1 MAEEKSMRL
10 SQVAKILNK
19 GLSSVASSLSA
30 KGFKVEINPNTKINT
45 EQLEVLA
52 KEYKSTELLN
62 GTRRAEPPVVAA
74 EPPRRQEED
83 VVLYRRDDARRPIVE
98 NKPESAPADLPKPA
112 PVESKPAPQ
121 TAQTGL
127 PGLKV
132 LGKIDLNAK
141 PSAPQPQPVPQAKA
155 PEPPVAKPVV
165 APPVESK
172 QPEVHVPVPAP
183 TPVEVP
189 RPVTPQPVAP
199 VAKPVADVPKAVQ
212 TPPVEVKPAP
222 TPVVSAPVPPVV
234 KEEVAPK
241 ETPKPVVAESKP
253 APVQAAPA
261 APVAAAQR
269 PAPAAPSVSTPVE
282 TPKPVSQEKP
292 RDNRPANQANPP
304 KQESQPAKPASAD
317 EPDAATETIRA
328 AGSHQLGG
336 LKILGK
342 IELPVNNPRQGGGG
356 NNADKKGKRKR
367 IRGGREG
374 GSNPNQP
381 NQGGGQPQGQGGN
394 RPPREGDRGPANR
407 TQGDRPQGDRTPATG
422 QPPRDGNRSQG
433 QGQGDRTAAPANRTG
448 GAGQNQGGNNNAN
461 RNGQSNTNTN
471 ANANNRSGG
480 GNNNNNANRGGSGNA
495 NRGGT
500 GNNANRGGGGR
511 REAPTQADVQKA
523 IQQTNARMR
532 GNTPNRGADR
542 RRDRRSQREEDRRL
556 LNEQEELEAKILK
569 VTEFVSAN
577 DLASLMDVSI
587 NEVISVCLNLGMFVS
602 INQRLDAE
610 AITVIADEFGY
621 DVQFISAEDETEA
634 GIDVEADEPDDL
646 QPRAPIV
653 TIMGHVDHGKT
664 SLLDYIRRAK
674 VAAGE
679 AGGITQHIG
688 AYSVK
693 HSGDRMIT
701 FLDTPGHEAF
711 TAMRA
716 RGAKVTDVVIIV
728 IAADD
733 SIMPQTREAINHAQV
748 AGVPIVFAFSKVDKP
763 GADSEKIRTE
773 LAAMNMLV
781 EEWGGKYQAQ
791 EISSKSGMG
800 VDDLLEKVLLEAEL
814 LELKANPS
822 RRALGTVIEASLDKG
837 RGYVSTV
844 LVENG
849 TLHQGDIML
858 VGAHY
863 GRIRA
868 MTNDRGERIKEAG
881 PSTPVQILGL
891 PGAPQAGD
899 KFNVMETDR
908 EAREIANKREQLL
921 REQTLRTRKHITLE
935 EIGRRKAIG
944 TFKELNVIVK
954 GDVDGSVEALSDS
967 LLNLSTE
974 EVQVNIIHKAVGQIS
989 ESDVLLASASDA
1001 VIVGFQVRPSA
1012 SARKLAEQEQIEIRL
1027 YSIIYDAINEVKD
1040 AMEGL
1045 LAPTVEEVIVGNI
1058 EVRDVFK
1065 ISKVG
1070 TVAGCYVT
1078 EGNIKRNNKIRI
1090 IRDFI
1095 VVHTG
1100 EISALKRFKE
1110 DVSEVKFGYECG
1122 LSIRNFNDIEVGDVI
1137 ESFELKEVKRT
1148 L

>member
-1 MAEEKSMRL
+1 MAEDKSMRL
-10 SQVAKILNK
+10 SQVAKILNT
-19 GLSSVASSLSA
+19 GTSSVVNRLSA
-30 KGFKVEINPNTKINT
+30 KGFKVDSNPNTKIGT
-45 EQLEVLA
+45 ELLEVLA
-52 KEYKSTELLN
+52 KEYNSKELLN
-62 GTRRAEPPVVAA
+62 GARRSEPSVAVA
-74 EPPRRQEED
+74 EPPRRRED
-83 VVLYRRDDARRPIVE
+83 DVILYRRDDAGRPIVDA
-98 NKPESAPADLPKPA
+98 KADAPKTDVPRVDAPKQAPA
-112 PVESKPAPQ
+112 ESKPAQQ
-121 TAQTGL
+121 TASTGL

-132 LGKIDLNAK
+132 IGKIDLNAK
-141 PSAPQPQPVPQAKA
+141 PSPQPAPAAKA
-155 PEPPVAKPVV
+155 PAPQEVKPVEPVRVEPPKAE
-165 APPVESK
+165 APK
-172 QPEVHVPVPAP
+172 
-183 TPVEVP
+183 VEVP
-189 RPVTPQPVAP
+189 
-199 VAKPVADVPKAVQ
+199 
-212 TPPVEVKPAP
+212 
-222 TPVVSAPVPPVV
+222 
-234 KEEVAPK
+234 
-241 ETPKPVVAESKP
+241 KP
-253 APVQAAPA
+253 APVEPKPA
-261 APVAAAQR
+261 EVKPVAEAPKPVQPVEAK
-269 PAPAAPSVSTPVE
+269 PAVAPSVPKVE
-282 TPKPVSQEKP
+282 SPKTEVSQPVATQSKPEPAPVKPEPSVEPKAPAEAEKP
-292 RDNRPANQANPP
+292 KVVEARQPDQP
-304 KQESQPAKPASAD
+304 KQDQPKVAVSQAPATTQTPPPAEEEAVA
-317 EPDAATETIRA
+317 PPTETIRA

-342 IELPVNNPRQGGGG
+342 IELPVNNPRQGGGNN
-356 NNADKKGKRKR
+356 NNADKKKRKR
-367 IRGGREG
+367 IRGGRENAV
-374 GSNPNQP
+374 GS
-381 NQGGGQPQGQGGN
+381 
-394 RPPREGDRGPANR
+394 
-407 TQGDRPQGDRTPATG
+407 TG
-422 QPPRDGNRSQG
+422 QP
-433 QGQGDRTAAPANRTG
+433 
-448 GAGQNQGGNNNAN
+448 NQGGNNNVRNDRGPRDGQNQGNRGPRDDQNQNDRGPVN
-461 RNGQSNTNTN
+461 RNQGDRDRNQNQGGQRDGNRPANANQGNNAQPQGQGNNQNQGGNRGGQNN
-471 ANANNRSGG
+471 ANANNRGG
-480 GNNNNNANRGGSGNA
+480 NRGGNDRSG
-495 NRGGT
+495 NRGGNDR
-500 GNNANRGGGGR
+500 GGNRGGNDRGGNR
-511 REAPTQADVQKA
+511 REAPTQADVRKS
-523 IQQTNARMR
+523 IQQTNARMM

-542 RRDRRSQREEDRRL
+542 RRDRRNQREEDRRL
-556 LNEQEELEAKILK
+556 LNEQEELEAKTLK

-587 NEVISVCLNLGMFVS
+587 NEVISVCMNLGMFVS

-621 DVQFISAEDETEA
+621 DVQFVSAEDETEA
-634 GIDVEADEPDDL
+634 GIDEEKDAPEDL

-693 HSGDRMIT
+693 AADNRMIT

-733 SIMPQTREAINHAQV
+733 SVMPQTREAINHAQV

-763 GADSEKIRTE
+763 GADAEKIRTE
-773 LAAMNMLV
+773 LASMNLLV

-800 VDDLLEKVLLEAEL
+800 VDELLEKVLLEAEL
-814 LELKANPS
+814 LELKANPD
-822 RRALGTVIEASLDKG
+822 RRAFGTVIEASLDKG

-844 LVENG
+844 LIENG
-849 TLHQGDIML
+849 TLRQGDVML

-868 MTNDRGERIKEAG
+868 MTNDRGDRIKEAG
-881 PSTPVQILGL
+881 PAQPVQILGL

-899 KFNVMETDR
+899 KFNVMETER

-944 TFKELNVIVK
+944 SFKELNVIVK

-967 LLNLSTE
+967 LLQLSTE

-1012 SARKLAEQEQIEIRL
+1012 NARRLAEQEQIEIRL
-1027 YSIIYDAINEVKD
+1027 YSIIYDAINEVRD

-1045 LAPTVEEVIVGNI
+1045 LAPTTEEVITGNI
-1058 EVRDVFK
+1058 EVREVFK

-1078 EGNIKRNNKIRI
+1078 DGLIKRSHKIRV

-1095 VVHTG
+1095 VIHTG
-1100 EISALKRFKE
+1100 EIGALKRFKD
-1110 DVSEVKFGYECG
+1110 DVNEVRSGYECG
-1122 LSIRNFNDIEVGDVI
+1122 LSVKNFNDIEVGDII
-1137 ESFELKEVKRT
+1137 EGFEIKEVKRT

>member
-1 MAEEKSMRL
+1 MAEDKSMRL
-10 SQVAKILNK
+10 SQVAKILNT
-19 GLSSVASSLSA
+19 GTSSVVNRLSA
-30 KGFKVEINPNTKINT
+30 KGFKVDSNPNTKIGT
-45 EQLEVLA
+45 ELLEVLA

-62 GTRRAEPPVVAA
+62 GARRSEPSVAVA
-74 EPPRRQEED
+74 EPPRRRED
-83 VVLYRRDDARRPIVE
+83 DVILYRRDDAGRPIVDA
-98 NKPESAPADLPKPA
+98 KADVPKTDTPRAEAPKPG
-112 PVESKPAPQ
+112 PTEQKPSPQ
-121 TAQTGL
+121 TVSTGL

-132 LGKIDLNAK
+132 IGKIDLNAK
-141 PSAPQPQPVPQAKA
+141 PTPAAKA
-155 PEPPVAKPVV
+155 PAPQETKPVETTSVVPPRVEPQKPATVQPTDIKPPVEAPKPAQPAEVKPVVPQPTVSAPAEQPKVEVPKPVAEQPKAEPVQAKPEQAPAPQARAEVVKPENPRPVVAAPTVPTKPSEPRQEDKPKAIQQQPKAPAPPVA
-165 APPVESK
+165 
-172 QPEVHVPVPAP
+172 P
-183 TPVEVP
+183 TDSDQE
-189 RPVTPQPVAP
+189 
-199 VAKPVADVPKAVQ
+199 
-212 TPPVEVKPAP
+212 
-222 TPVVSAPVPPVV
+222 SAP
-234 KEEVAPK
+234 
-241 ETPKPVVAESKP
+241 
-253 APVQAAPA
+253 
-261 APVAAAQR
+261 
-269 PAPAAPSVSTPVE
+269 
-282 TPKPVSQEKP
+282 
-292 RDNRPANQANPP
+292 
-304 KQESQPAKPASAD
+304 
-317 EPDAATETIRA
+317 TETIRA

-342 IELPVNNPRQGGGG
+342 IELPVNNPRQGGSG
-356 NNADKKGKRKR
+356 NNADKKKRKR
-367 IRGGREG
+367 IRGGRENAVG
-374 GSNPNQP
+374 GSGH
-381 NQGGGQPQGQGGN
+381 QGGNNQPQGQAGN
-394 RPPREGDRGPANR
+394 TPRNDRNDRGPANR
-407 TQGDRPQGDRTPATG
+407 QQGERNDRNDRNHTNPQ
-422 QPPRDGNRSQG
+422 RDSN
-433 QGQGDRTAAPANRTG
+433 RTANPNQAG
-448 GAGQNQGGNNNAN
+448 GGQNNAN
-461 RNGQSNTNTN
+461 TNANTNNRTNSGGGQNNANTNTN
-471 ANANNRSGG
+471 TNNRTNSGG
-480 GNNNNNANRGGSGNA
+480 SNNRNGRDRDKDRGGKDRN
-495 NRGGT
+495 
-500 GNNANRGGGGR
+500 R
-511 REAPTQADVQKA
+511 REAPSQADVRKS
-523 IQQTNARMR
+523 IQQTNARMQ

-542 RRDRRSQREEDRRL
+542 RRDRRADRAERDRIAS
-556 LNEQEELEAKILK
+556 EQEELEAKILK

-577 DLASLMDVSI
+577 DLASLMNVSI

-621 DVQFISAEDETEA
+621 DVQFVSAEDETEA
-634 GIDVEADEPDDL
+634 GIDVAADEPEDL

-693 HSGDRMIT
+693 TSDDRMIT

-733 SIMPQTREAINHAQV
+733 SVMPQTREAINHAQV

-763 GADSEKIRTE
+763 GADAEKIRTE
-773 LAAMNMLV
+773 LAAMNLLV

-800 VDDLLEKVLLEAEL
+800 VDELLEKVLLEAEL
-814 LELKANPS
+814 LELKANPH

-849 TLHQGDIML
+849 TLRQGDIML

-868 MTNDRGERIKEAG
+868 MTNDRGDRIKEAG
-881 PSTPVQILGL
+881 PATPVQILGL

-899 KFNVMETDR
+899 KFNVMETER

-944 TFKELNVIVK
+944 SFKELNVIVK

-967 LLNLSTE
+967 LLQLSTE

-1001 VIVGFQVRPSA
+1001 VIVGFQVRPS
-1012 SARKLAEQEQIEIRL
+1012 SNARRLAEQEQIEIRL

-1045 LAPTVEEVIVGNI
+1045 LAPTTEEVITGNI
-1058 EVRDVFK
+1058 EVREVFK

-1078 EGNIKRNNKIRI
+1078 DGLIKRSHKIRV

-1095 VVHTG
+1095 VIHTG
-1100 EISALKRFKE
+1100 EISALKRFKD
-1110 DVSEVKFGYECG
+1110 DVNEVRSGYECG
-1122 LSIRNFNDIEVGDVI
+1122 LSVKNFNDIEVGDTI
-1137 ESFELKEVKRT
+1137 EGFEIKEVKRT